1 MNQSGKYRTEQA
13 TRCLGRLPA
22 SLGQQESDVGHGLMG
37 GFPSFQRL
45 EEDSKK
51 IGEAPDTRR
60 LDLMSRPV
68 QAPSVQSAQKA
79 QKTYAMQTS
88 KCDN

>member
-1 MNQSGKYRTEQA
+1 MGVAISVMNQNTETEQA

-45 EEDSKK
+45 EEDSKN
-51 IGEAPDTRR
+51 IGEVPDT
-60 LDLMSRPV
+60 
-68 QAPSVQSAQKA
+68 
-79 QKTYAMQTS
+79 
-88 KCDN
+88 